1 MTIKDV
7 LNEASNMLI
16 ENKIENPIMHAR
28 ILLVNKLKK
37 TKEYLVIHEKEEIKE
52 NIVKEYKEDILQ
64 LISGKP
70 LQYIT
75 NHQEFMKLDF
85 YVDENVLV
93 PRPDTEILVEE
104 VINIA
109 KQINKR
115 KINILDLCTGSGAIA
130 ISIGAY
136 IKNAKITAVD
146 ISSKALNVAKENAK
160 KNNVQIELIKSDMFE
175 NIKQKFD
182 IIVSNPPYIQ
192 TKIIKTLSKN
202 VQKEPEI
209 ALDGGEDGLKFYK
222 QIAKN
227 ADKFLENDGYLC
239 LEIGYDQN
247 LSVSKLLNETNKYR
261 KIYSKKDLSGNDR
274 IIIAKR

>member
-1 MTIKDV
+1 MNIKDV
-7 LNEASNMLI
+7 LSKASNMLI

-28 ILLVNKLKK
+28 ILLANKLKK
-37 TKEYLVIHEKEEIKE
+37 TKEYLIIHENEEIKE
-52 NIVKEYKEDILQ
+52 SIVKEYKEDILQ

-109 KQINKR
+109 KQINKS

-130 ISIGAY
+130 VSIGAY
-136 IKNAKITAVD
+136 IKNAKITAAD

-202 VQKEPEI
+202 VQKEPEM

-227 ADKFLENDGYLC
+227 ADKFLEHDGYLC

-247 LSVSKLLNETNKYR
+247 LNVTKLLKETNKYR